1 MPLKILLLIAL
12 FGIPIAPTLWAL
24 QDIPRR
30 RFGDR
35 RRKLKWFLLVAAIP
49 CLGALAYIILV
60 RRQTTPCEPTLFETD
75 QEKTEVQ

>member
-1 MPLKILLLIAL
+1 MPLKILLIIMI
-12 FGIPIAPTLWAL
+12 FGIPMAPTFWAL
-24 QDIPRR
+24 HDIPRR

-75 QEKTEVQ
+75 QDNTEVR